1 MHADTTPAETLAL
14 LDYIERSPTPF
25 HCAAETARQLD
36 AAGFTALTEGARWEL
51 VPGGAYYLHKDGSVI
66 AFEVGQRPVAEAG
79 FRVVGAHTDS
89 PNLRV
94 KPHPDVT
101 KAGYRL
107 LGVEVYG
114 GALEYT
120 WLDRDLGLAG
130 RVVLSGEG
138 RPSALEQ
145 RLVEVRRPL
154 LRVPSLAIHLNRE
167 VKSDGLKIN
176 SQKHMPPVLGLTA
189 GDAKDKDDVGA
200 LRRLLAAELD
210 VAPERILS
218 WDLSLFD
225 LVPPTVGGLNGEFI
239 FAPRLDNQ
247 ASSHAALTAL
257 LLARERGPGDVT
269 RVICLYDHEE
279 CGSQTTTGAE
289 GALTASVLQRIA
301 AMGVDSEGHDAFAR
315 AIANSFQVSAD
326 MAHAVHP
333 SHDDRHEP
341 EHRPALN
348 GGPVIKINVNQRYAT
363 SGEGAALFEALCR
376 EADVPCQKFVNR
388 TDLPCG
394 TTIGPISAARL
405 GITTV
410 DVGNPMLSMHSIRE
424 QAGSLDHPRMI
435 EVLARFM
442 A

>member
-1 MHADTTPAETLAL
+1 MTASIETPAETLAL
-14 LDYIERSPTPF
+14 LDYIAKSPTPF

-36 AAGFTALTEGARWEL
+36 AAGFVALAEGDRWEL
-51 VPGGAYYLHKDGSVI
+51 APGGAYYLQKDGSVV
-66 AFEVGQRPVAEAG
+66 AFQVGQKAPTEAG

-94 KPHPDVT
+94 KPQPDVS
-101 KAGYRL
+101 KAGYRQ

-130 RVVLSGEG
+130 RVVLAGEQQ
-138 RPSALEQ
+138 PSALEH
-145 RLVEVRRPL
+145 RLVDIRRPI

-167 VKSDGLKIN
+167 VRKDGLKLN
-176 SQKHMPPVLGLTA
+176 SQKHMPPVLGLA
-189 GDAKDKDDVGA
+189 EDGDKTDEIGA
-200 LRRLLAAELD
+200 LRRLLATELD

-218 WDLSLFD
+218 WDLSLAD
-225 LVPPTVGGLNGEFI
+225 IVPPAVGGLNGEFI

-247 ASSHAALTAL
+247 ASSHAALVAL
-257 LLARERGPGDVT
+257 LTAKERGAGDVT

-279 CGSQTTTGAE
+279 CGSQTTTGAQ
-289 GALTASVLQRIA
+289 GALTEMVLGRIA
-301 AMGVDSEGHDAFAR
+301 AAFDDRADAFAR
-315 AIANSFQVSAD
+315 AIARSVQVSAD

-333 SHDDRHEP
+333 GHDERHEP

-376 EADVPCQKFVNR
+376 EADVPVQKFVNR

-424 QAGSLDHPRMI
+424 QAGALDHPRMI
-435 EVLARFM
+435 AVLARFM